1 MRMTKKKSK
10 MLLSIIGLS
19 LILLV
24 GMAGN
29 ALTLATTFAASNTEP
44 KIDAV
49 LTIDASTSMNESDKG
64 KVANEAM
71 KMFIDMTSVQG
82 DKIGIISYTDQVVRE
97 KALLK
102 INSSKDKDDLKA
114 FIDQV
119 ARGPYT
125 DIAVG
130 VSEAVKVIES
140 GKEAGHY
147 PLIVLLSDGNNSL
160 NANRTQEQSDLE
172 LQEAV
177 KKAADLNIPIYT
189 IGLNADGQLNK
200 DVLEKIAKDTNGKSF
215 VTSSA
220 DSLPQILS
228 EIFANHL
235 KLKVIPLKG
244 IVGNG
249 QFQDV
254 TITIPNANVLEA
266 NISIM
271 SAKPI
276 EAKLIDPAGKE
287 HQIPSDDIVYSKS
300 SAYSLIKIAKPD
312 MGDWKLQVKGSS
324 KDQID
329 INLIFNYDVQLV
341 MDALPGGKT
350 YKPGDT
356 IDLRAQLLSNGQSLA
371 DEDLFKNVKS
381 TLLVTDLDTKQ
392 TTEVPLNNSGKDFTG
407 SFKVAEAHEYEI
419 KAKVEDASFFRE
431 SDPVLINAKPGAK
444 PSSSTSATPAP
455 VTKDDSK
462 PLPWGYI
469 LGGLGSLIL
478 LLVAVLYIM
487 AMMKKANKG
496 FYGQVVIEIRDED
509 TEERTSPQY
518 KKLTGFKGKV
528 KLHQLLQLAPE
539 FAETDKIIFTPG
551 RDSVIMYNQSEC
563 LIEKSGRA
571 FDASKGKEL
580 KNNDRIKIT
589 LQKVNKSIWLDYIS

>member
-1 MRMTKKKSK
+1 
-10 MLLSIIGLS
+10 
-19 LILLV
+19 
-24 GMAGN
+24 MAGN